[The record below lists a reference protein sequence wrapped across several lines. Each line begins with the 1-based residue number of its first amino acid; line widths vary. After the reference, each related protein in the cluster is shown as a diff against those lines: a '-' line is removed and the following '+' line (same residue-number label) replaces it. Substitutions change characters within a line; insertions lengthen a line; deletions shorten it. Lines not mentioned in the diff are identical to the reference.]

1 MPAHR
6 LEAPSDDGAVLASPP
21 FDRAVDLADEN
32 RRRLDTWHY
41 DFQGRSAARL
51 RAMAREALSSDAR
64 EYSVPRTQFSG
75 ELRSYPEDTPYTSDQ
90 QSAISNQR
98 LFFLTGHQPE
108 LFHPGVWIKNF
119 AAHEL
124 ARRCGGTSMHLV
136 VDNDTVKRT
145 TVRVPTGSP
154 TEPSVVHVPLDR
166 WQGEIP
172 FEECRV
178 ADDELFRRFGDRVA
192 AVVRPLGFEPLAT
205 RFWPLAVSDGAA
217 ADRLGERIAR
227 SRRRQEAAWGCDNL
241 ELPVSRLC
249 QTEAFYWF
257 VCHILAQLPRFA
269 AVYNQSLVDYRR
281 RNGIRSRNHPV
292 PKLHADGEWIESPFW
307 VWTSDA
313 PRRRRLFARHAGR
326 EIELG
331 DREAWTARLPLAAD
345 REACCAVDALD
356 AIARRGV
363 KIRTRA
369 LTTTLFTRLC
379 LADLFI
385 HGLGGARYDELA
397 DTIIERFFGLR
408 PPGFLTLTGTLR
420 LPVAARF
427 VEAGRVAE
435 LRRLLRD
442 LEYNPDR
449 HLAHGLRSDSAVRP
463 LVVEKA
469 RLIGE
474 RPPLRSE
481 RRSRFERLRQIN
493 GSLAAFVA
501 DERVAAQSSLSA
513 AEADAAAM
521 EILKGRD
528 WAFCVYPEDSL
539 RRFMRTVSREAMRH
553 AAVP

>member
-21 FDRAVDLADEN
+21 LDRAVDLADEN

-75 ELRSYPEDTPYTSDQ
+75 ELRSYPEDTAYTSDRR
-90 QSAISNQR
+90 SAISNQR

-178 ADDELFRRFGDRVA
+178 ADDGLFRRFGDRVA
-192 AVVRPLGFEPLAT
+192 AAVRPLGFEPLAT

-292 PKLHADGEWIESPFW
+292 PELHADGEWIESPFW
-307 VWTSDA
+307 IWTSDE

-397 DTIIERFFGLR
+397 DAIIERFFGLR
-408 PPGFLTLTGTLR
+408 PPGFMTLTGTLL
-420 LPVAARF
+420 LPVERRISD
-427 VEAGRVAE
+427 VSRVAG
-435 LRRLLRD
+435 LRRHLRD
-442 LEYNPDR
+442 LDYNPDR
-449 HLAHGLRSDSAVRP
+449 CLATGIAGAEVSNS
-463 LVVEKA
+463 LVSEKR

-474 RPPLRSE
+474 RPTLRAE
-481 RRSRFERLRQIN
+481 RRGRFERLRQIN
-493 GSLAAFVA
+493 KSLAAFVS
-501 DERVAAQSSLSA
+501 DQRVETESALSA
-513 AEADAAAM
+513 AQQAAAVTT
-521 EILKGRD
+521 IVNSRD
-528 WAFCVYPEDSL
+528 WAFCVYPEQTL
-539 RRFMRTVSREAMRH
+539 RQFMRTVGS
-553 AAVP
+553 